1 VIAEVKPMEL
11 QTIYHQARLTTRG
24 YAALDAPI
32 EFSGTKGKAGKFI
45 ADQAQD
51 SAREARSAIISDLI
65 GRVIGEAAKAF
76 FKP

>member
-1 VIAEVKPMEL
+1 
-11 QTIYHQARLTTRG
+11 
-24 YAALDAPI
+24 LDAPI

-45 ADQAQD
+45 ADQAKD